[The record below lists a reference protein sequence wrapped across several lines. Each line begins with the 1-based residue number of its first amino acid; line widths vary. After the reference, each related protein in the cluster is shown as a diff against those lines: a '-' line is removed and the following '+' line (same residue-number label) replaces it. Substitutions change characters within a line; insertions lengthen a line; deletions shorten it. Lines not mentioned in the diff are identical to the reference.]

1 MIDII
6 REIEAIR
13 RDVRREGDGDSETVT
28 VVLRRTYP
36 SDAVDVWD
44 AITTAERIERWFAP
58 ITGDLVE
65 GGNFQ
70 IEGNASGQILK
81 CDRPHLLRMTYGD
94 ETSIVELRLVPTD
107 DDATT
112 LEVEHTVPIGM
123 AQSGAG
129 ALWVGPGWDG
139 GLLALGLHLRGEDP
153 DDPVAAESSIERQ
166 HFSARSAHA
175 WADAVTA
182 SGTATADEVVAGL
195 KVALQQFAPDIS

>member
-13 RDVRREGDGDSETVT
+13 REVRREGDGDSETVT

-36 SDAVDVWD
+36 SDANDVWD
-44 AITTAERIERWFAP
+44 AITTPERIQRWFAP
-58 ITGDLVE
+58 VTGDLVE

-81 CDRPHLLRMTYGD
+81 CDRPHVLRMTYGD
-94 ETSIVELRLVPTD
+94 PTSIVELRLVPD
-107 DDATT
+107 SDATT

-123 AQSGAG
+123 ARSGAG

-139 GLLALGLHLRGEDP
+139 GLLALGLYLRGKGP
-153 DDPVAAESSIERQ
+153 DDPVAAENSPERQ
-166 HFSARSAHA
+166 RFSARSAHA
-175 WADAVTA
+175 WAETITA
-182 SGTATADEVVAGL
+182 SGTATADEVAEGL
-195 KVALQQFAPDIS
+195 EVSLKQFAPDVD